1 MQIPAIKTSVIEVR
15 AKVDLMNL
23 HTVELAEKVHTVAV
37 ELAEENL
44 AVTISQ
50 VPSPLVMI
58 SLRDWNVQ

>member
-1 MQIPAIKTSVIEVR
+1 MQIPAIKTSVVKVR

-23 HTVELAEKVHTVAV
+23 HTVELAEK
-37 ELAEENL
+37 NL

>member
-1 MQIPAIKTSVIEVR
+1 MEIPAVKTSVESEVR

-37 ELAEENL
+37 ELAEKNL

-58 SLRDWNVQ
+58 SLRD

>member
-1 MQIPAIKTSVIEVR
+1 MEIPAVKTSVESEVR

-23 HTVELAEKVHTVAV
+23 HTVELAEKVHTVAA
-37 ELAEENL
+37 ELTGKNL

-58 SLRDWNVQ
+58 SLRD